1 MVKRHS
7 PTSAVVKTAIP
18 ALLLLT
24 GTAVQGAGFMLI
36 EQSVSS
42 MGTAY
47 ANGSAGIMT
56 PAPSFSTRHP

>member
-1 MVKRHS
+1 MVKRHL
-7 PTSAVVKTAIP
+7 PTYAVVKSAIP

-24 GTAVQGAGFMLI
+24 GTAVQASGFGLI

-47 ANGSAGIMT
+47 ANGAT
-56 PAPSFSTRHP
+56 PQP